1 LISIAS
7 TNHVISGLTTT
18 NVFTLAGIGTTTSG
32 TRAAKILFSIEN
44 SDNQAEFDELSIVAI
59 GTHIESLEYGQ
70 LTTHS
75 IDAFG
80 GTGLGTYGAS
90 LSGSDIIVK
99 YTPNS
104 GVTTTYVNA
113 LSIGISSESYVGV
126 GTQGYTHGN
135 LIAQGVGIASS
146 SSPSAV
152 QIGHYGRSTATGVD
166 GAYGILMVSDTT
178 NNITQMSEFVIADDD
193 TDIYLTEYGVVDS
206 EGGIGASGLGT
217 LGATRASS
225 ETRLNFT
232 PNADIDVH
240 VKTFIN
246 ALSVDELRTEPGSK
260 DLTCSELISEFST
273 YTGTLSSVKR
283 DFELKHRT
291 KEIFKRNFD
300 GTDTNVVNT
309 TDNTINLPD
318 HFFVSGQE
326 LTYSTVLGIKTDFI
340 SIGSTDGFVGVGTT
354 TTLPSSVFCI
364 KVDNDTIKI
373 ATTAENA
380 LKKNPVSVAF
390 TGVGIGN
397 SHTFTAKDANQKVLL
412 TIDNMIQSPI
422 VGSSVTTT
430 TIGSASATVDVIKF
444 DDILRFAAG
453 DYVEI
458 DSEIVKVLAIGIG
471 STNNV
476 KVTRAWLGTDLEDH
490 SDGSL
495 VTKLNG
501 NYNIVGNTVNFAE
514 APNGN
519 RPIGSTTDGPSFRD
533 WTGITTSATFSGRS
547 FVRTGVQGSSDETY
561 TKNHIFDD
569 ISPSFDGQ
577 TKTFALTSGGSNVTG
592 ITTYP
597 LILING
603 ILQGR

>member
-1 LISIAS
+1 M
-7 TNHVISGLTTT
+7 
-18 NVFTLAGIGTTTSG
+18 
-32 TRAAKILFSIEN
+32 
-44 SDNQAEFDELSIVAI
+44 
-59 GTHIESLEYGQ
+59 
-70 LTTHS
+70 TTHS

-166 GAYGILMVSDTT
+166 GAYGILVVSDTT

-206 EGGIGASGLGT
+206 EGGISASGLGT
-217 LGATRASS
+217 LVLLEHLMRQDLT
-225 ETRLNFT
+225 FT

-273 YTGTLSSVKR
+273 YTGTLSSIKR

-397 SHTFTAKDANQKVLL
+397 SHTFTAKDANQK
-412 TIDNMIQSPI
+412 
-422 VGSSVTTT
+422 
-430 TIGSASATVDVIKF
+430 F
-444 DDILRFAAG
+444 C
-453 DYVEI
+453 
-458 DSEIVKVLAIGIG
+458 
-471 STNNV
+471 
-476 KVTRAWLGTDLEDH
+476 
-490 SDGSL
+490 
-495 VTKLNG
+495 
-501 NYNIVGNTVNFAE
+501 
-514 APNGN
+514 
-519 RPIGSTTDGPSFRD
+519 
-533 WTGITTSATFSGRS
+533 
-547 FVRTGVQGSSDETY
+547 
-561 TKNHIFDD
+561 
-569 ISPSFDGQ
+569 
-577 TKTFALTSGGSNVTG
+577 
-592 ITTYP
+592 
-597 LILING
+597 
-603 ILQGR
+603 